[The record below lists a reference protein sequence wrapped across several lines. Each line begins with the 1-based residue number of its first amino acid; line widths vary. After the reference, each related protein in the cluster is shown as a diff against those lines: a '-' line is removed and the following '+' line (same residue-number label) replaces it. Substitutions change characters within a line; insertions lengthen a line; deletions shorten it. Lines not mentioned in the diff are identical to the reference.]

1 MTAENKKDAH
11 RTLCEEITGQD
22 AGEEFTLK
30 GWVMRYRD
38 HGGLIF
44 IDLRDYS
51 GVMQIVFDENIKGES
66 FKTAKKLK
74 NEYVVSVTGTVRNR
88 PGGTENFH
96 LKTGKIEVLANAVQI
111 INTCETLPF
120 QIDEEAEVNEFTRL
134 KYRYLDLR
142 SKRLKDNLIFRS
154 NFTFL
159 IREFLNKRGF
169 FDIETPFL
177 TKSTPEGSRDFLVPS
192 RLNHGHFFALPQS
205 PQLFKQILMVSGFE
219 RYYQIVRCFRDEDLR
234 ADRQPEFTQLDIE
247 MSFVDMEDII
257 SIAEELFA
265 SIFEKLLN
273 ITLDRPFKIL
283 DYEEAMDKYGS
294 DKPDT
299 RFGLIL
305 TDLTDIFANSQLNI
319 FRDNISKGGAIKAV
333 CLRNGGSLLSRKDI
347 DGLLTATK
355 DFGAKGLA
363 WTRVGQDNQVSTN
376 GKIAVVPTLEGGIA
390 KFIAPEEKNA
400 IMERLGAK
408 NGDIIFYQADT
419 RKTANAVLGKLRLYL
434 AKKFNLIPAGKF
446 DFLWVVNFPLFE
458 YSEEEKRL
466 VSVHHPF
473 TSPSEKDLNILE
485 LEPLSVKSDSYD
497 LVFNGEEIGGGSI
510 RIHNPSLQEKI
521 FKILSISPENA
532 RLKFGFLL
540 DALSFGAPPHGGIAF
555 GIDRIL
561 MLLRNESSIRDVI
574 AFPKTQKAYCPLS
587 DAPSPVD
594 DAQLK
599 ELGIRLYDAT
609 HKNIEY

>member
-1 MTAENKKDAH
+1 METIITKH
-11 RTLCEEITGQD
+11 SRTLCEEINEKDIGK
-22 AGEEFTLK
+22 EFTLK

-51 GVMQIVFDENIKGES
+51 GVMQLVFDENIKGES

-74 NEYVVSVTGTVRNR
+74 NEYVVSVTGTIRKR
-88 PGGTENFH
+88 PDGTENH
-96 LKTGKIEVLANAVQI
+96 QLKTGKIELLVSSAHIL
-111 INTCETLPF
+111 NTCETLPF
-120 QIDEEAEVNEFTRL
+120 QIEEETEVNELTRL
-134 KYRYLDLR
+134 KYRYLDLS

-154 NFTFL
+154 KFTHS

-234 ADRQPEFTQLDIE
+234 ADRQPEFTQLDME
-247 MSFVDMEDII
+247 MSFVEMEDII
-257 SIAEELFA
+257 SITEELFA
-265 SIFEKLLN
+265 EIFEKLLN
-273 ITLDRPFKIL
+273 IKINRPFNVL
-283 DYEEAMDKYGS
+283 DYEEAFEKYGS

-299 RFGLIL
+299 RFGLIITPL
-305 TDLTDIFANSQLNI
+305 SDIFISSSLNV
-319 FRDNISKGGAIKAV
+319 FKDAMSKGGVIKAI
-333 CLRNGGSLLSRKDI
+333 CLPNGANLLSRRDI
-347 DGLLTATK
+347 DDLLTIIK
-355 DFGAKGLA
+355 DFEGKGLA
-363 WTRVGQDNQVSTN
+363 WTKVGQNN
-376 GKIAVVPTLEGGIA
+376 TLEGGIS
-390 KFIAPEEKNA
+390 KFVTNEEKN
-400 IMERLGAK
+400 MLLDRLAAK

-419 RKTANAVLGKLRLYL
+419 KKTANTVLGRLRLYL
-434 AKKFNLIPAGKF
+434 AKKYNLIPAERF
-446 DFLWVVNFPLFE
+446 DLLWVINFPLFE
-458 YSEEEKRL
+458 YSEEEKRI

-473 TSPSEKDLNILE
+473 TAPAKKDLNILE
-485 LEPLSVKSDSYD
+485 TDPLSVKSDSYD
-497 LVFNGEEIGGGSI
+497 LVLNGEEIGGGSI
-510 RIHNPSLQEKI
+510 RIHNNALQEKI
-521 FKILSISPENA
+521 FKILSISPEDA

-561 MLLRNESSIRDVI
+561 MLLRNENSIRDVI

-587 DAPSPVD
+587 DAPSLVKD
-594 DAQLK
+594 VQLK
-599 ELGIRLYDAT
+599 ELGIKLYDT
-609 HKNIEY
+609 TYKNIKS

>member
-1 MTAENKKDAH
+1 METATENKKNIP

-22 AGEEFTLK
+22 TGKEFTLK

-38 HGGLIF
+38 HGGLVF

-88 PGGTENFH
+88 PGGTENPH
-96 LKTGKIEVLANAVQI
+96 LKTGKIEILANAVQI
-111 INTCETLPF
+111 LNTCETLPF
-120 QIDEEAEVNEFTRL
+120 QIEEETEVNEFTRL

-142 SKRLKDNLIFRS
+142 GKRLKDNLIFRS
-154 NFTFL
+154 KFTYL
-159 IREFLNKRGF
+159 IREFLNNRGF

-234 ADRQPEFTQLDIE
+234 ADRQPEFTQLDME
-247 MSFVDMEDII
+247 MSFVEMQDII
-257 SIAEELFA
+257 SVTEELFTG
-265 SIFEKLLN
+265 IFEKLLN
-273 ITLDRPFKIL
+273 IKIDLPFKVL
-283 DYEEAMDKYGS
+283 DYEEAFDKYGS

-299 RFGLIL
+299 RFELIITCL
-305 TDLTDIFANSQLNI
+305 SDIFTNSSLNL
-319 FRDNISKGGAIKAV
+319 FKNVISTGGTIKAI
-333 CLRNGGSLLSRKDI
+333 CFPNGSNLLSRKDI
-347 DGLLTATK
+347 DDLLAVVK
-355 DFGAKGLA
+355 DFGGKGLA
-363 WTRVGQDNQVSTN
+363 WTKVGENNSLD
-376 GKIAVVPTLEGGIA
+376 GGIS
-390 KFIAPEEKNA
+390 KFVNDEEKA
-400 IMERLGAK
+400 SLIKRLAAK

-419 RKTANAVLGKLRLYL
+419 KKTANTVLGRLRLYL
-434 AKKFNLIPAGKF
+434 AKKYNLIPENRF
-446 DFLWVVNFPLFE
+446 DLLWVVNFPLFE
-458 YSEEEKRL
+458 YSDEEKKI

-473 TSPSEKDLNILE
+473 TSPAKNDLAILE
-485 LEPLSVKSDSYD
+485 TDPLSVKSDSYD
-497 LVFNGEEIGGGSI
+497 LVLNGEEIGGGSV
-510 RIHNPSLQEKI
+510 RIHNHALQEKI
-521 FKILSISPENA
+521 FKILSISPDDA

-561 MLLRNESSIRDVI
+561 MLLRNENSIRDVI

-587 DAPSPVD
+587 DAPSPVK

-599 ELGIRLYDAT
+599 ELGIRLYDTAN
-609 HKNIEY
+609 KNIK